1 MIIPFDGV
9 DDGKVHLLY
18 TSLFVLEYFRT
29 FVFEPMLDMPVPM
42 EGDAGHIGFPLFR
55 HPMDAVFG
63 TLVESDTPQPVIHD
77 QVVLQGIPPDDR
89 VLELSFDRRIN
100 PLVRD
105 LFVRGDAVFAD
116 PDASSPA
123 NHQIRTILPFGKAEV
138 AQSFDDLPVAGIER
152 KLSVLPG
159 AVDLVGYIISVDD
172 IYDDP
177 AVVEDESLRVMP
189 FPDCVLDG
197 ERPMQMIAG
206 CMING

>member
-1 MIIPFDGV
+1 
-9 DDGKVHLLY
+9 
-18 TSLFVLEYFRT
+18 
-29 FVFEPMLDMPVPM
+29 M

-63 TLVESDTPQPVIHD
+63 TLVEGDTSQPVIHD

-159 AVDLVGYIISVDD
+159 AVDLVGFIISVDD